1 MWAVL
6 PAKNFTDAKQ
16 RLGGVLNDAERTAL
30 FAAMF
35 EDVLSTL
42 VSVPGLDGVLVVTR
56 DPSATEIAARHGATV
71 LQEPENRGQTAAVQ
85 AAAEWLTARG
95 ADGMIAVPGDV
106 PLVPAA
112 ELEQVLA
119 AHGAA
124 PAMTIVPA
132 QDERGSNCIAC
143 SPPGLI
149 PFRFGNDS
157 FRPHL
162 QEAADRGV
170 VPAIL
175 SLPGLGLDIDRPD
188 DLAELMAA
196 PGETRAQRWLR
207 DNRIAGRLAAGES
220 AA

>member
-16 RLGGVLNDAERTAL
+16 RLGGVLNAGERTAL

-42 VSVPGLDGVLVVTR
+42 VRVPGLDGVLVVTR
-56 DPSATEIAARHGATV
+56 DPSAAAIAARHGAAV
-71 LQEPENRGQTAAVQ
+71 LEEPENRGQTAAVQ
-85 AAAEWLTARG
+85 AAADWLSAQG
-95 ADGMIAVPGDV
+95 VGGMVAVPGDV
-106 PLVPAA
+106 PLVPVT
-112 ELEQVLA
+112 ELEQVLS

-149 PFRFGNDS
+149 SFRFGNDS
-157 FRPHL
+157 FKPHL

-170 VPAIL
+170 VPKIL
-175 SLPGLGLDIDRPD
+175 PLPGLGLDIDRPD
-188 DLAELMAA
+188 DLAALMAA
-196 PGETRAQRWLR
+196 PGETRAQCWLR
-207 DNRIAGRLAAGES
+207 DNGIAERLRAGDS